1 MNDLIEKT
9 QFIFFGLLLKLPRKH
24 LVAIVVSTF
33 MLAWLISFESS
44 HEHLVADKQIDVD
57 AVITAKPNLIASKV
71 SDLAKQGETASFKVS
86 SEPEYQH
93 AEVVISVGDTLSAIF
108 ERLNIPQ
115 QTLYEILSA
124 DESLLALETLKP
136 NNVLIF
142 KYLTKNHELQ
152 ELELFVHAGHRVI
165 YRRAED
171 GGIEYE
177 TVIQDGEWRTRLVS
191 GEVNGSFYLS
201 AQKAGLTEADAAVV
215 TNIFKEQINFTRALR
230 RGDKFQII
238 KNEQFVDGNPTGQ
251 AHIVSARFQQ
261 KTHEYTAFL
270 FNDGRF
276 YDKQGHSLTRAF
288 RRLPL
293 QKSYRVSS
301 HFNPRRKHPV
311 TGRIRPH
318 NGIDFATPIGTKVIS
333 TGDGVVTRIGNHKFA
348 GKYIDIKHS
357 SRYKTRYLHLH
368 KINVHK
374 GQSIK
379 RGQIIALSGNT
390 GRSTGPHLHF
400 ELHMNGRPVDPLKAK
415 IPLTRSLTK
424 SDKAAFLKLVS
435 MRTNMLDSLL
445 DPEIN
450 KAHETILA
458 D

>member
-1 MNDLIEKT
+1 MNDLIEKNK
-9 QFIFFGLLLKLPRKH
+9 FIFFGLLLKLPRKH
-24 LVAIVVSTF
+24 LVAIVVSTIT
-33 MLAWLISFESS
+33 LTWLISVESS
-44 HEHLVADKQIDVD
+44 KSHLVSDKRLDINE
-57 AVITAKPNLIASKV
+57 VITAKPNLITDKV
-71 SDLAKQGETASFKVS
+71 SDLSEQDISAPLKVS
-86 SEPEYQH
+86 PEPKYQKTKL
-93 AEVVISVGDTLSAIF
+93 VITKGDTLSTLF
-108 ERLNIPQ
+108 ERLNISQ
-115 QTLYEILSA
+115 QTLYEVLSA
-124 DESLLALETLKP
+124 DESILALETLKP

-142 KYLTKNHELQ
+142 KYLTKSHELQ

-177 TVIQDGEWRTRLVS
+177 TLIQDGEWRTKLIS
-191 GEVNGSFYLS
+191 GEINGSFYLS

-215 TNIFKEQINFTRALR
+215 TKIFKEQLNFARAIR
-230 RGDKFQII
+230 QGDKFQVIR
-238 KNEQFVDGNPTGQ
+238 NEQFVDGKPTGQ
-251 AHIVSARFQQ
+251 AHIVGARFQQ
-261 KTHEYTAFL
+261 KTNEYTAFL
-270 FNDGRF
+270 FDDGRF

-318 NGIDFATPIGTKVIS
+318 NGVDFATPTGTKIVS
-333 TGDGVVTRIGNHKFA
+333 TGDGIVTRVGNHKFA
-348 GKYIDIKHS
+348 GKYIDIRHS
-357 SRYKTRYLHLH
+357 SKYKTRYLHLH
-368 KINVHK
+368 KINVHQ
-374 GQSIK
+374 GQPIK

-400 ELHMNGRPVDPLKAK
+400 ELHINGRPVDPLKAK

-424 SDKAAFLKLVS
+424 SDKTAFLKLVA
-435 MRTNMLDSLL
+435 MRTNMLDSALES
-445 DPEIN
+445 EIN
-450 KAHETILA
+450 KAHETMLA